1 MHEEKLDDD
10 IVLDILKATL
20 WILDLPES
28 IEEAIDVNKL
38 ARGVKRRV
46 EFGWEKDY
54 DDPLFVR
61 CSCCGNGNG
70 ACGCFCS

>member
-1 MHEEKLDDD
+1 MGKLDDG
-10 IVLDILKATL
+10 IVLDIVKATL
-20 WILDLPES
+20 WILDLPAA
-28 IEEAIDVNKL
+28 IEEAIDVNQL
-38 ARGVKRRV
+38 ASDVKRRV

-54 DDPLFVR
+54 DDPNFVR